1 MKTRPAS
8 QTSSEDLLSSIIEA
22 EDRSPIAFAA
32 LLEKVYEKGYT
43 GPVTIHFKHGRP
55 RLVEIGPPIQI
66 PIGGPGLPG
75 GLDKTVAPAAP

>member
-1 MKTRPAS
+1 VKSAT
-8 QTSSEDLLSSIIEA
+8 QDLLSSIIEA

-66 PIGGPGLPG
+66 PIGGSGSPE